1 MNRSLTCFICVLLS
15 IVALLLIFSS
25 DETYAQDVETVRGTE
40 GTSFWMAFPLNFRDW
55 NEDPT
60 TRTFKPAEP
69 LLMTL
74 AISSSVLTTGYV
86 EAPLL
91 GIRHQF
97 TVIPGR
103 TAFVTIDTSLQLDP
117 IEKILPKGVHIV
129 SDEPITVIATS
140 HRHQTTDSYLILPES
155 TLGKEYRLVGY
166 RWLAKDL
173 ISQGAIVATENQ
185 TTIEITPT
193 ARTLSG
199 KANDLPFSIMLN
211 EGEVF
216 NMRAFF
222 DVSKSSDL
230 TGTHITSS
238 KPVAVFS
245 GHNCAYVP
253 DVAYKA
259 CNILVEQVPPVETW
273 GTEFVIGRLAS
284 RSGYSVRVLASED
297 STVVVE
303 GGDLVATLDAGE
315 FVERT
320 ISDRSIHLNTSK
332 PVLVAQY
339 SHGYTSPDPITAHAD
354 SIGDPMM
361 MFIPPIS
368 NYGYAYR
375 FTAPFDGTWKN
386 YATITARLGEHE
398 EIAIGREKISPNVFR
413 RIPGSD
419 FVVAHILVS
428 SGTHTV
434 VSEHPIGMVCY
445 GFGYDEFK
453 FDAYG
458 NGTAMLAKGA
468 EKELPEELTEELE
481 DAVEIRSADGATF
494 KGKVWESIEMP
505 ELESRE

>member
-15 IVALLLIFSS
+15 IVALLLVFSS

-40 GTSFWMAFPLNFRDW
+40 GTSFWMAFPMNFRDYTE
-55 NEDPT
+55 NLS
-60 TRTFKPAEP
+60 TRALESAEP
-69 LLMTL
+69 VFLKV
-74 AISSSVLTTGYV
+74 AISSSVRTKG
-86 EAPLL
+86 EISAPLL
-91 GIRHQF
+91 GYRKEF
-97 TVIPGR
+97 EVSPGE
-103 TAFVTIDTSLQLDP
+103 TTFVLLDSLLQLSASEG
-117 IEKILPKGVHIV
+117 ISSKGIHIT
-129 SDEPITVIATS
+129 SDHPITVIATS
-140 HRHQTTDSYLILPES
+140 HRYQTTDSYLILPES
-155 TLGKEYRLVGY
+155 SLSTEYRLVGY
-166 RWLAKDL
+166 AWLAKDL
-173 ISQGAIVATENQ
+173 LSQGAIVAIEDQ
-185 TTIEITPT
+185 TIVEVTPT
-193 ARTLSG
+193 ARTMSG
-199 KANDLPFSIMLN
+199 KAIGIPFSITLKR
-211 EGEVF
+211 GEVYTI
-216 NMRAFF
+216 RSYF
-222 DVSKSSDL
+222 DVNKPSDL
-230 TGTHITSS
+230 TGTLITSS
-238 KPVAVFS
+238 KPVAVFT

-259 CNILVEQVPPVETW
+259 CNILVEQVPPIETW

-320 ISDRSIHLNTSK
+320 IRDRSIHLNTSK

-339 SHGYTSPDPITAHAD
+339 SHGFTSPDPITLRAD

-361 MFIPPIS
+361 MFIPSIS

-375 FTAPFDGTWKN
+375 LTAPFDGTWKN
-386 YATITARLGEHE
+386 YVTISARLGDHE

-434 VSEHPIGMVCY
+434 VSEHPIGLVCY
-445 GFGYDEFK
+445 GFGYANFK

-468 EKELPEELTEELE
+468 EKELPAELTEELE
-481 DAVEIRSADGATF
+481 EAVEIRSVDGETF
-494 KGKVWESIEMP
+494 RGEVWESIEMP